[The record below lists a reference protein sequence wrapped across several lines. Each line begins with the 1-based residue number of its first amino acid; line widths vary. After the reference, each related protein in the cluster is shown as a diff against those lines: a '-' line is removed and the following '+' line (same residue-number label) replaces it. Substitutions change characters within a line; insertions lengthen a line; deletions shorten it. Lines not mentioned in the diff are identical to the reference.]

1 MGSLKSILKMIP
13 GANKLPLDQVSDKEI
28 RKIEALILSMTPDE
42 RVEKVELSHSRK
54 KRVAS
59 GSGCE
64 IMDINKLVKSF
75 KQARKL
81 FKNLP
86 NKKQMLKAFGG

>member
-1 MGSLKSILKMIP
+1 MIP
-13 GANKLPLDQVSDKEI
+13 GAGKLPLDDVSDKELY
-28 RKIEALILSMTPDE
+28 KVEALILSMTPAE

-54 KRVAS
+54 KRVAQ
-59 GSGCE
+59 GSGYGLD
-64 IMDINKLVKSF
+64 DINKLVKSF

-86 NKKQMLKAFGG
+86 NQKQMLKAFGG